1 MFCTCSCCEREKTD
15 ETRGL
20 KIYRPSWFSEFES
33 FECHSE
39 TLTCL
44 RRTNVSSSCPV
55 NEEAAA
61 EKEMTFRNFR

>member
-20 KIYRPSWFSEFES
+20 KIYRSSWFSEFDKVLNVT
-33 FECHSE
+33 E